1 MLNEVTLIGRFGKNL
16 KIVAFGD
23 NESCGLFS
31 VATYYY
37 TKNAQGE
44 KVEKTEWHN
53 VACYKGHVD
62 LMRKYAHLNSHICI
76 KGRLRNRTWT
86 DDRTGQER
94 HVTEVVAEQIYFIGR
109 TQDNNQSGDM
119 PNL

>member
-37 TKNAQGE
+37 TKNAQG
-44 KVEKTEWHN
+44 
-53 VACYKGHVD
+53 
-62 LMRKYAHLNSHICI
+62 
-76 KGRLRNRTWT
+76 
-86 DDRTGQER
+86 
-94 HVTEVVAEQIYFIGR
+94 
-109 TQDNNQSGDM
+109 
-119 PNL
+119 